1 MHQIKLEKGWTYELP
16 PQYAI
21 YQSFSDFSRYSVLDQ
36 EKKSVCS
43 FRITNDTCTITG
55 FWPWQHHNGHREL
68 HIVLQPRL
76 SPETTERLEP
86 CRIQVSSRL
95 GWFSLFILST

>member
-1 MHQIKLEKGWTYELP
+1 MHQIKLEKGWPYELP

-55 FWPWQHHNGHREL
+55 FWSWQHHIEL
-68 HIVLQPRL
+68 DVTARVIRL
-76 SPETTERLEP
+76 
-86 CRIQVSSRL
+86 
-95 GWFSLFILST
+95 ILIEEE